1 MSAVWER
8 SLIIS
13 NALIHPAVLS
23 VDVYL
28 FLYTCSCDDIPLAS
42 MVKLQE

>member
-1 MSAVWER
+1 MCAVWER

-23 VDVYL
+23 VDVCL
-28 FLYTCSCDDIPLAS
+28 FLYTCSRDDIPLAS
-42 MVKLQE
+42 VVKLPE